1 MSMTED
7 QKEKSGKTKPPLL
20 PKPCLGS
27 PSAGPGENAIPQ
39 MVITCADDVSEEIS
53 IAANTSPESAPSVS
67 EVPSANDQKEE
78 EASENVHYI
87 SEALPLN
94 IQKEEE
100 KRVISA
106 IENSLIT
113 RDNSVEETLTELTNR
128 VVSSVEE
135 PCGESRSKGE
145 TISHSVV
152 QRPLAFEPEKV
163 SQVSDSKE
171 DAKNLS
177 ESIQS
182 SQPHAPTT
190 MQRPLVFDGTFT
202 PIEVTTDTAVA
213 ANNQSNLPEEEL
225 IVNHE
230 EEGIIVADN
239 ELREEYTTSVADSKP
254 KSPSFS
260 WMPSFPKLHSPTKET
275 KSLSEQDK
283 KHADITDHQKV
294 QEGEPNES
302 KKDSAHGVKK
312 FFDSFR
318 HENQQTDKDK
328 QLQQFDSKK
337 DSKKEGIAKEP
348 HKESKH
354 SILKIFSPDR
364 TESDIE
370 VRNVS
375 PKGQK
380 TKEIDSGSKAQSK
393 DAKHHIVKF
402 FDSFKQDSVDQK
414 EKSLSEIQPAVSE
427 ITESHDASKAHHKDS
442 KHSIKKF
449 FESFKHDA
457 CDDSRPA
464 SIVISEYSNEDNLGI
479 QTKLQVE
486 NSDVPEIQTVVSKT
500 LESHDKSKAHHKD
513 SKHGI
518 KKFFESFKH
527 DTSDGSRPASVVISE
542 GFNDGKLEMQTK
554 ANVESSTV
562 PETQLI
568 MSETVEIHDNSKAH
582 HKDSKHSI
590 KKFFDSLKHDV
601 SDGSKPVSA
610 LLSEGSDDGKLEMQ
624 PKAKVEG
631 STKVQSVVSENVESH
646 DTSKA
651 LHKDSK
657 HGIKKFFD
665 SRKHDTSDGS
675 RPASVVLSECSH
687 EDKLKVQKKAQV
699 ENSDALEIQTVVSE
713 IVESHGTSKV
723 HHGDSKH
730 SIKKFFDSFRH
741 DASDG
746 SRPNSVVLSE
756 SSDEDKI
763 RIKTPVKISTVSE
776 HETQSAKD
784 IKEIP
789 IIITSENQEEIP
801 VKEKTVEV
809 PKVTS
814 KDSLHGVKKFFDS
827 FTHEST
833 DTQKEKPVKVASSDK
848 KHKESFHGVKKFF
861 DSFKNDGSEIQGE
874 IKSMDDQKEKNV
886 TFSLTSVEISDE
898 NQKDNLIE
906 KAREEKHTVR
916 KFFDTFKH
924 ESHEL
929 QGDNKTAK
937 LKKDKGIKRSQSF
950 KDYFEWKDKGT
961 TEGNEGQKESAHGM
975 KHFFDSFKHEKQ
987 DKQKDTKSLGEPKAK
1002 IIKRSQS
1009 FKECTSEKESVPIRK
1024 SFFESFSISKASS
1037 QSHAPLTHEKKQNEH
1052 IYDVVEKPSVESVAS
1067 FHIQSESKV
1076 IDNLEG
1082 KGVKKDTEGSQ
1093 GMKKLIESF
1102 RHKDV
1107 SIKSKDEKHGAK
1119 SENIYDKVDLPMEK
1133 HADDICVTVAS
1144 SGKEQNKETKDNLHG
1159 VKKFFG
1165 SFRPKDSSKPES
1177 TDSQKLDSA
1186 KNVPKIQVDEP
1197 STSIDTKGS
1206 MFSSFGDNILAM
1218 RDRVMQSNTKK
1229 NENMSQDNQKFQ
1241 EYDLQN
1247 VGSSEE
1253 VPEQIAGTFK
1263 QLDDFSLVNDKGS
1276 QASKPEKTEI
1286 IVTKE
1291 KKVDS
1296 ETAVSQPIIN
1306 DNVQKEKGSCKVG
1319 YAVEPG
1325 TPETL
1330 YQTCC
1335 LRVAVLLRNKALEI
1349 VSDQT
1354 KSPPK
1359 KPPKPSA
1366 EAIAKARAAAV
1377 SRRLQELQ
1385 SKGHSVGDNIPVG
1398 YDGIRFADDETESSC
1413 DYKDVEN
1420 FDYIMDYELINRYK
1434 FDNKVDTFSVPSTCS
1449 GMTSY
1454 YTADNVTLKDETFS
1468 DAALETVSLGSYDS
1482 SFSKLSA
1489 KQIKNEEVSYSLDSI
1504 SRQKDKGIVS
1514 VHKLKP
1520 AEKGSDVVGKAVTAA
1535 SDSKKK
1541 LHNKKIPPPLPPKP
1555 VMLPKQNI
1563 IKNNAYI
1570 SPSDQ
1575 KNSVSQCINGLSLS
1589 PRLHS
1594 KFGKDSV
1601 GTTKRP
1607 LMVAEVKGTEFT
1619 TLPQSKTK
1627 SVQQNQVKER
1637 KFDTVLKNETLKTI
1651 SNISSSHP
1659 VLTSTKSSPP
1669 HLLSSQ
1675 SPQKFSFERKVF
1687 PQRPP
1692 PPVKRKDMKQL
1703 AGTVS
1708 PSVPEK
1714 PKRESVASSDV
1725 PKEKR
1730 TISPPRPPPPVLSKP
1745 SACPPRPPPPT
1756 IVTHVKSSEEHPSYQ
1771 NVEEGKEKESYQKS
1785 VVSPEDVQKIE
1796 KDSSNIN
1803 LTEPVVNIE
1812 KLDLTPATEITDTES
1827 RQLASETAQTNIKIE
1842 DMEAKSSSS
1851 TDIHSEQIKD
1861 VSNDVVEAE
1870 KSIINVSA
1878 EQDNVIISSSEICI
1892 LDATSS
1898 KKNIFQIPPSSN
1910 KNENYPKPPP
1920 RNRRIRSR
1928 TVEIVPVEKKSETEL
1943 RRSQSLSDIDVEKR
1957 ITHLSPD
1964 SKKPELKSLYTV
1976 VNKDSKKIDLEFSNL
1991 ENAVSRPLP
2000 APPPPPRKFRSL
2012 ECKPKEKKTVDD
2024 EGCKTESKSL
2034 IFDESKSPISEHSS
2048 LKPPARKRKGGKQ
2061 RFLSLGSEDRRVELE
2076 SITPNGDTKMSRSL
2090 SVPLKPERRLK
2101 YVLSSKYDENANVAF
2116 PVIAD
2121 VHHSSPVLDECGNE
2135 ILNFPESQNIPG
2147 ADVVD
2152 AAKSTDV
2159 SDDRANPFPRQKK
2172 NKTSRQ
2178 KSHSSWYDENDLV
2191 EESWEVV
2198 DWDTNV
2204 SAENKLHVQPRIS
2217 MRRKSDPVK
2226 KMRQTSKF
2234 YVDVEQNTGICL
2246 VDKETSPLPLDCSE
2260 KSVQTSLETL
2270 SQGVASRDEQSDD
2283 TDELLD
2289 LAQTLQ
2295 NELKTIIN
2303 RHKSVSEGFE
2313 EDSNTPPVSASDS
2326 EKNLGDEF
2334 GNKLKK
2340 APSIQSSTSELWP
2353 MSSSEESDGELPHG
2367 DTTNLTE
2374 VALLRKKKKIFYIAQ
2389 EIMTSE
2395 EIFVDALKLLNVD
2408 FKAAVDSASKQRNS
2422 SVIPDDILSQILNHL
2437 PQLQHLNEN
2446 LFMELKDRIDNWDK
2460 SGKIADIIVKMGPF
2474 LKLYS
2479 WYIHDFE
2486 SNVALLEESKKKY
2499 PAFAQVVKDFEMS
2512 TRCKRLTL
2520 NHYMLKPIQRIPQ
2533 YRLLLQEYLHHLP
2546 EDYPD
2551 YQDTVTALQIV
2562 SEVANH
2568 ANESMKHGLF
2578 IKEGELMKLS
2588 RKGMQPR
2595 WFVLFNDLLL
2605 YLTPVQQGLY
2615 RINHELPLTGMKVAI
2630 PIQQDYQNEFS
2641 IISVTRSFTLAAR
2654 SQEERQ
2660 EWIIALTKAIEEN
2673 ASKRSTFT
2681 NIRLQ
2686 KKKQDKTS
2694 DDDEGAFVL
2703 GKKAPVWIPD
2713 ARVTM
2718 CQLCTSEFTVT
2729 FRRHHCRACGKVVC
2743 SICSS
2748 NRISLP
2754 YLGNRIARVCDECHA
2769 RLGPG
2774 SSPCTESGETDS
2786 ENQQIAVKP
2795 HLRTEHRHAKKGRRN
2810 LPSVLK
2816 EVCAND
2822 QGSTISGYLQKRVGK
2837 NWKKDWFVVKDKV
2850 LYEYKASEDVCSFE
2864 KYTTSWLPN
2873 RIIFRAS

>member
-20 PKPCLGS
+20 PKPCLSS
-27 PSAGPGENAIPQ
+27 PSAGPGENVIPQ

-53 IAANTSPESAPSVS
+53 NAANASPESAPSVS
-67 EVPSANDQKEE
+67 EVPFANGQKEE
-78 EASENVHYI
+78 EASEPAHYI

-94 IQKEEE
+94 IQKEE
-100 KRVISA
+100 KKKVVSA
-106 IENSLIT
+106 IENSQMT
-113 RDNSVEETLTELTNR
+113 RDYAVEETLTELTNK
-128 VVSSVEE
+128 VVSSIEE
-135 PCGESRSKGE
+135 PGGESRSKGE

-152 QRPLAFEPEKV
+152 QRPLAFEPEKI
-163 SQVSDSKE
+163 SQVSGSKE

-177 ESIQS
+177 ESLQS

-202 PIEVTTDTAVA
+202 QIEVTTDPAAA
-213 ANNQSNLPEEEL
+213 ANNQSNVPEEEL
-225 IVNHE
+225 NMNHE
-230 EEGIIVADN
+230 EEEITSADN
-239 ELREEYTTSVADSKP
+239 RLLEEYITPVADSKP
-254 KSPSFS
+254 KSSSFS
-260 WMPSFPKLHSPTKET
+260 WMPSFPKLHSPSKDA
-275 KSLSEQDK
+275 KSLSDQDK
-283 KHADITDHQKV
+283 KHTDSTDHQKV
-294 QEGEPNES
+294 QEGEPTES
-302 KKDSAHGVKK
+302 KKDSTHGMKK

-328 QLQQFDSKK
+328 QLQQSDSNKNSE
-337 DSKKEGIAKEP
+337 DIVKEG
-348 HKESKH
+348 KH
-354 SILKIFSPDR
+354 SILKIFNPDR

-370 VRNVS
+370 VKNVS

-380 TKEIDSGSKAQSK
+380 IKEVDSGSKAQSK

-402 FDSFKQDSVDQK
+402 FDSLKQDPVDQK
-414 EKSLSEIQPAVSE
+414 EKPLPEIHPAVSE
-427 ITESHDASKAHHKDS
+427 ISESHDASKAHHKDS

-457 CDDSRPA
+457 SDGSRPA
-464 SIVISEYSNEDNLGI
+464 SIVISEYSNKDNLDM
-479 QTKLQVE
+479 QTKIQVE
-486 NSDVPEIQTVVSKT
+486 NSAVPEIQTVVSET

-518 KKFFESFKH
+518 KKFFGSFKH
-527 DTSDGSRPASVVISE
+527 DASDGSRPASVVISE
-542 GFNDGKLEMQTK
+542 EFNDGKLEKQTK
-554 ANVESSTV
+554 ANIV
-562 PETQLI
+562 PETQYI
-568 MSETVEIHDNSKAH
+568 MSETVEGCDTSKAH

-601 SDGSKPVSA
+601 SDKSKPISVI
-610 LLSEGSDDGKLEMQ
+610 LSEGSDDGELDIQ
-624 PKAKVEG
+624 PKANVEG
-631 STKVQSVVSENVESH
+631 SAKAQSVVSVESH

-651 LHKDSK
+651 LLKDSK
-657 HGIKKFFD
+657 HSIKKFFD
-665 SRKHDTSDGS
+665 SRKHDASDGS
-675 RPASVVLSECSH
+675 RPTSVVLSECSH
-687 EDKLKVQKKAQV
+687 DDKLKVQKKAQV
-699 ENSDALEIQTVVSE
+699 ENSDALEIQTVASE
-713 IVESHGTSKV
+713 IVDSHGTSKV

-730 SIKKFFDSFRH
+730 SIKKFFGSFRH

-746 SRPNSVVLSE
+746 SRPNSTVLSE

-763 RIKTPVKISTVSE
+763 RTKTPIESSTVSGR
-776 HETQSAKD
+776 ETQSAKD

-801 VKEKTVEV
+801 PKENTVDV

-814 KDSLHGVKKFFDS
+814 KDSLHSVKKFFDS
-827 FTHEST
+827 FTHDSA
-833 DTQKEKPVKVASSDK
+833 DTQKEKPMKIVSSDK

-861 DSFKNDGSEIQGE
+861 DSFKNDGSEVQGE
-874 IKSMDDQKEKNV
+874 SKSVDDQKEKNV

-898 NQKDNLIE
+898 NQKDNLNE
-906 KAREEKHTVR
+906 KVKEEKHTVR
-916 KFFDTFKH
+916 KFFDAFKH

-929 QGDNKTAK
+929 QGDNKAAK
-937 LKKDKGIKRSQSF
+937 VKKDKGIKRSQSF
-950 KDYFEWKDKGT
+950 KDYFEWKDKGI
-961 TEGNEGQKESAHGM
+961 TEGTEGQKESAHGM
-975 KHFFDSFKHEKQ
+975 KNFFDSFKHEKQ

-1052 IYDVVEKPSVESVAS
+1052 IYDVVEKPSVESVAR

-1076 IDNLEG
+1076 INDLEG
-1082 KGVKKDTEGSQ
+1082 KGVTKDTEGPQ

-1102 RHKDV
+1102 CHKDV
-1107 SIKSKDEKHGAK
+1107 SIKSKDEKHRAK
-1119 SENIYDKVDLPMEK
+1119 SENIYDKVDLPMGK
-1133 HADDICVTVAS
+1133 HADDICVAVAS
-1144 SGKEQNKETKDNLHG
+1144 SGKEQNKDTKDNLHG

-1165 SFRPKDSSKPES
+1165 SFRPKDSFKTEG
-1177 TDSQKLDSA
+1177 TDTQKLDKIDAS

-1197 STSIDTKGS
+1197 STSVDTKGS

-1229 NENMSQDNQKFQ
+1229 NENISQDNQKFQ

-1247 VGSSEE
+1247 AGSSEE

-1263 QLDDFSLVNDKGS
+1263 QLDDFSLVNEKGS
-1276 QASKPEKTEI
+1276 QSSKPQKTEI

-1296 ETAVSQPIIN
+1296 ETAVSQPVIN
-1306 DNVQKEKGSCKVG
+1306 DNVQKGKGSCKVG
-1319 YAVEPG
+1319 YVAEPG

-1398 YDGIRFADDETESSC
+1398 YDGIHFADDETESSC

-1489 KQIKNEEVSYSLDSI
+1489 KQIKNKEVSYSLDSI

-1520 AEKGSDVVGKAVTAA
+1520 SEKGSDVV

-1541 LHNKKIPPPLPPKP
+1541 LPNKKIPPPLPPKP
-1555 VMLPKQNI
+1555 VILPKQNI
-1563 IKNNAYI
+1563 VKNNAYI

-1575 KNSVSQCINGLSLS
+1575 KSSVSQCINGLSLS

-1637 KFDTVLKNETLKTI
+1637 KFDTVLKNESLRAI

-1669 HLLSSQ
+1669 HLSGSQ
-1675 SPQKFSFERKVF
+1675 SPQKFSFERKIS

-1692 PPVKRKDMKQL
+1692 PPVKRKDLKQPTG
-1703 AGTVS
+1703 AVS

-1714 PKRESVASSDV
+1714 PKRESLASPGA

-1756 IVTHVKSSEEHPSYQ
+1756 IVTHVKSPEEHPSYQ
-1771 NVEEGKEKESYQKS
+1771 NVEDGKEKESYQKS
-1785 VVSPEDVQKIE
+1785 VISPEDMHKIE
-1796 KDSSNIN
+1796 KDSCNIN
-1803 LTEPVVNIE
+1803 LTEPMVNIE
-1812 KLDLTPATEITDTES
+1812 KLGVAIAEITEVES
-1827 RQLASETAQTNIKIE
+1827 RQLGSETSQTNIKIE
-1842 DMEAKSSSS
+1842 ETDVKNSSS
-1851 TDIHSEQIKD
+1851 TDIHSELTKD
-1861 VSNDVVEAE
+1861 ISTEVVEAE

-1878 EQDNVIISSSEICI
+1878 EHDKFITSSTEICVLDADLSKKDIYLIPSSSNE
-1892 LDATSS
+1892 T
-1898 KKNIFQIPPSSN
+1898 
-1910 KNENYPKPPP
+1910 ENYPKPPP

-1928 TVEIVPVEKKSETEL
+1928 TVEIVPFEKKSETEL

-1964 SKKPELKSLYTV
+1964 SKKSELKSLYTV
-1976 VNKDSKKIDLEFSNL
+1976 VNKDGKKIDLEFSNL

-2012 ECKPKEKKTVDD
+2012 ERKPKEKKTVDD
-2024 EGCKTESKSL
+2024 EDCKTESKSPV
-2034 IFDESKSPISEHSS
+2034 FDDSKSPVSEHSS
-2048 LKPPARKRKGGKQ
+2048 LRPPARKRKGGKQ
-2061 RFLSLGSEDRRVELE
+2061 RFLSLGSEDRRMELE
-2076 SITPNGDTKMSRSL
+2076 SVTPDGDTKMSRSL

-2116 PVIAD
+2116 PVVAD

-2152 AAKSTDV
+2152 AAKRMDV
-2159 SDDRANPFPRQKK
+2159 SDDRVSPFPRQKK

-2204 SAENKLHVQPRIS
+2204 SAENKLHVQPRVS
-2217 MRRKSDPVK
+2217 MHRKSDPVK

-2234 YVDVEQNTGICL
+2234 YVDVEQDTGICL

-2270 SQGVASRDEQSDD
+2270 SQGIASRDEQSDD

-2334 GNKLKK
+2334 GTKLKK

-2395 EIFVDALKLLNVD
+2395 EVFVDALKLLNVD
-2408 FKAAVDSASKQRNS
+2408 FKAAVDSASKQKNS
-2422 SVIPDDILSQILNHL
+2422 PVIPDDILSQILNHL

-2568 ANESMKHGLF
+2568 ANESMKHGDNAQKLISIQNSIMGHKEIIKPGRLF

-2769 RLGPG
+2769 KLGPG

-2850 LYEYKASEDVCSFE
+2850 LYEYKAS
-2864 KYTTSWLPN
+2864 
-2873 RIIFRAS
+2873 